1 MMTHGPPW
9 MHLDRCDNG
18 DRAGCPQLLQA
29 LDRVR
34 PLIHCFGHIHEA
46 WGAERVVWKARAAE
60 NEGQA
65 ALERGKVGEVAEVQG
80 SLEPQL
86 GSTIQRPDD
95 EDVIRRGAAYVDVSQ
110 SSPAPLRTGEE
121 TLLINSSIMSSRY
134 TPINAGWLVDLELP
148 VWSPES

>member
-1 MMTHGPPW
+1 
-9 MHLDRCDNG
+9 
-18 DRAGCPQLLQA
+18 
-29 LDRVR
+29 
-34 PLIHCFGHIHEA
+34 
-46 WGAERVVWKARAAE
+46 VVWKARAAE